1 MVALAWVLALGATL
15 SASSSARLPAGGS
28 NGPDSTEVPI
38 ELTDGGRAVVLAT
51 LNGRGPYRLAVETG
65 SPDVLLSP
73 AVVHALGLPSAGA
86 DSIFRLDSLRIGDV
100 VVPRLKVGRDEALLR
115 LGVDGVLGL
124 EAYADLL
131 LTVDYPA
138 SRLTLSTGTLP
149 PPDGRDILP
158 AQRVGPF
165 IGIPMD
171 VGGTRQIGVVD
182 TQGGMLFQAVP
193 AVADRL
199 TFGSPLRVVGRA
211 IVGGGPP
218 MDVREGRLAGDLTLG
233 RHIFRQPR
241 IAVHPLP
248 PDIPSPMTIGIRA
261 LRHFRLTID
270 QRAMRVRLT
279 RPDSAAI
286 VD

>member
-1 MVALAWVLALGATL
+1 MVAVAWVLALGAIVSVPT
-15 SASSSARLPAGGS
+15 SARLPAGRS
-28 NGPDSTEVPI
+28 SDPDSTEVPI
-38 ELTDGGRAVVLAT
+38 ELTDGGRAVVLAM

-65 SPDVLLSP
+65 SPDVLVSP
-73 AVVHALGLPSAGA
+73 AVVRALALPAAGT
-86 DSIFRLDSLRIGDV
+86 DSTFRLDSLRIGDV
-100 VVPRLKVGRDEALLR
+100 VVPGLEVGQDEALLR

-138 SRLTLSTGTLP
+138 GRLSLATGTLP
-149 PPDGRDILP
+149 PPDGRDIIR

-165 IGIPMD
+165 IGIPMV

-199 TFGSPLRVVGRA
+199 TFGSPLRVVGQA
-211 IVGGGPP
+211 IVGGGAPVE
-218 MDVREGRLAGDLTLG
+218 VREGRLAGDLALG
-233 RHIFRQPR
+233 RHVFRHPR

-248 PDIPSPMTIGIRA
+248 ADIPSPMTIGIQA
-261 LRHFRLTID
+261 LRRFRLTID
-270 QRAMRVRLT
+270 QRSMRVRLT